1 MSNGTRIV
9 DLMYTRGSAGAS
21 LYYLLRVHKF
31 NEDRYR
37 GERAFRVRFEYTAD
51 GFAKVNTRE
60 KSLPVRHTRTMY
72 LQCIRATTWHCAYA
86 KKNIPIV
93 MNSNVR
99 EYAFANV
106 RLCEC
111 SATTISSSIFTRCF
125 LWYMIRERNSL
136 LYYFI
141 NITIYVSI
149 YYISIIFQKSLNW
162 SFSCYNLC
170 YLVAVFIFKI
180 SFPLFIFILIRVLKR
195 IRSLKRIVL
204 FPKLIT

>member
-72 LQCIRATTWHCAYA
+72 LQCIRATT
-86 KKNIPIV
+86 
-93 MNSNVR
+93 
-99 EYAFANV
+99 
-106 RLCEC
+106 
-111 SATTISSSIFTRCF
+111 
-125 LWYMIRERNSL
+125 
-136 LYYFI
+136 
-141 NITIYVSI
+141 
-149 YYISIIFQKSLNW
+149 
-162 SFSCYNLC
+162 
-170 YLVAVFIFKI
+170 
-180 SFPLFIFILIRVLKR
+180 
-195 IRSLKRIVL
+195 
-204 FPKLIT
+204 